1 MHRID
6 KIYSHLADKH
16 PNKPYHQQK
25 LQIRP
30 TVQQTSQNTNDNSK
44 QFDMEEVSKHN
55 TVDTGVWIV
64 IDGQVYDITEFI
76 NKKIHFTT
84 AVIEPYYGADA
95 TAVFK
100 VIYPIKSCRLISV
113 KTAYISD
120 DGLSNDRIYAFANKK
135 TLKVVNQLRIQ
146 KLALIRV
153 GFMDSS
159 IENFDTGIVVNNIP
173 VPLKQDKQSEILVK
187 WKSAAKKIKAWDQ
200 GAEISNFITN
210 FINNGNEYILVRV
223 SKQNKRR
230 ARLYQNV

>member
-100 VIYPIKSCRLISV
+100 GVVHSNFARKLLSKFKIGHIPKRKFAAVYQQPVDTDINDIYISKIFIYPIKSCRLISV
-113 KTAYISD
+113 KTA
-120 DGLSNDRIYAFANKK
+120 
-135 TLKVVNQLRIQ
+135 
-146 KLALIRV
+146 
-153 GFMDSS
+153 
-159 IENFDTGIVVNNIP
+159 
-173 VPLKQDKQSEILVK
+173 
-187 WKSAAKKIKAWDQ
+187 
-200 GAEISNFITN
+200 
-210 FINNGNEYILVRV
+210 
-223 SKQNKRR
+223 
-230 ARLYQNV
+230 